1 MWVVINGSEHIK
13 VKTLQE
19 GSELVDELLK
29 QNPNTRIQLIP
40 GSVYNTREDRK
51 TKRGKRS

>member
-19 GSELVDELLK
+19 GSELVDKLLK
-29 QNPNTRIQLIP
+29 QNPNTRIELIP
-40 GSVYNTREDRK
+40 GSVYNTRDDRK

>member
-1 MWVVINGSEHIK
+1 MWVVINGDEHIK

-19 GSELVDELLK
+19 GSKLVDELMK